1 MAHLRDG
8 IPDRIIDRTL
18 ADFSALD
25 VRNRYAQG
33 QRDTSR
39 REYFVAVGD
48 QKENV
53 RTHASKQIREGKHRN
68 ADALCHADVRIRA
81 EQCFERCRN
90 CNAVFLNLLRT
101 EAEFWREM

>member
-8 IPDRIIDRTL
+8 IPDGIIDRTL
-18 ADFSALD
+18 SDFSALD

-53 RTHASKQIREGKHRN
+53 RTHASKQIRKGKHRN
-68 ADALCHADVRIRA
+68 ADALCHANVRIRA
-81 EQCFERCRN
+81 EQCFERCSNRN
-90 CNAVFLNLLRT
+90 VVFLNLPST
-101 EAEFWREM
+101 EAELWRQ